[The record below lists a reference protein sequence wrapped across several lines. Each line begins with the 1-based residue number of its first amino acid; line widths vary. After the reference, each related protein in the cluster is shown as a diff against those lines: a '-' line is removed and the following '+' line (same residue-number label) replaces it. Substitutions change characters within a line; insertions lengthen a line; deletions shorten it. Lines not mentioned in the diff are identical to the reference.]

1 LRSASTFSDREIS
14 TAALFLERLNNGL
27 PLCSVRAGMAE
38 ADQHLR
44 RSGDVATLS
53 KGAIERRALRTIAS
67 IEAVKGVVAIAA
79 GLGLLSLVNRDL
91 HHMAAALI
99 GHVGLD
105 PGASYPVMI
114 LRDID
119 VLHDAR
125 PRTILLAAG
134 SYAAVRFAEAYGL
147 WNVRRWGEW
156 LGAVSGAVYVPFE
169 IQHWIHR
176 PSAVAATVIVVNIA
190 VVVFLVWQLSRA
202 RVGSVP

>member
-1 LRSASTFSDREIS
+1 ML
-14 TAALFLERLNNGL
+14 LERLNNCL
-27 PLCSVRAGMAE
+27 PPCSVRVGMPE
-38 ADQHLR
+38 ADQHLQ
-44 RSGDVATLS
+44 RSGHLPALS

-105 PGASYPVMI
+105 PGASYPAMI
-114 LRDID
+114 LHDID

-134 SYAAVRFAEAYGL
+134 GYAAVRFAEAYGL

-169 IQHWIHR
+169 LQHWMHR
-176 PSAVAATVIVVNIA
+176 PSAFATTVIVVNIA
-190 VVVFLVWQLSRA
+190 VVVFLFWQLWRA
-202 RVGSVP
+202 SVGAVPGASALERSARIRSAIG